1 MLNRRALIKCLLLSP
16 LVLPNI
22 ACALASTVSPKYLI
36 LIELK
41 GGNDGL
47 NTIIP
52 YNDDL
57 YYQKRPSLALAKNS
71 ILTINDEIGFHPAL
85 TGLSSLYQQRE
96 LAIIQNVGYQN
107 PNLSHFASLDIWE
120 RASTTKA
127 RIGWL
132 YDAFNRNPQASG
144 IIDAIVLGGSTG
156 LFVGPEPRFIKIRNV
171 KSFVNG
177 ANILESGESNTGALN
192 KSQQHL
198 LKTKAL
204 ILTTAEQLKKATST
218 NTIQP
223 ANKTQSRLS
232 KQLHEAA
239 VIIKSGFN
247 VPVIKTSIGGFDTHA
262 MQADTHNSLLLEVDE
277 AITNF
282 IKLLKKHGL

>member
-1 MLNRRALIKCLLLSP
+1 M
-16 LVLPNI
+16 
-22 ACALASTVSPKYLI
+22 
-36 LIELK
+36 
-41 GGNDGL
+41 
-47 NTIIP
+47 
-52 YNDDL
+52 
-57 YYQKRPSLALAKNS
+57 
-71 ILTINDEIGFHPAL
+71 
-85 TGLSSLYQQRE
+85 
-96 LAIIQNVGYQN
+96 
-107 PNLSHFASLDIWE
+107 
-120 RASTTKA
+120 
-127 RIGWL
+127 
-132 YDAFNRNPQASG
+132 
-144 IIDAIVLGGSTG
+144 LGGSTG

-239 VIIKSGFN
+239 AIIKSGFN